1 MSPHPH
7 RGTRGKARKQWE
19 AAASAAS
26 ALYRAGDAR
35 TVTEAQAMLGL
46 AAIRLAEAGLPH
58 LMMRAS
64 WLAGCFAA
72 PLMDMRKLQDAV
84 AEAAGKL
91 EASWLEMGP

>member
-35 TVTEAQAMLGL
+35 TVTEARAMLGL
-46 AAIRLAEAGLPH
+46 AAVKLAEAGLPQ

-64 WLAGCFAA
+64 FLAGCFSA
-72 PLMDMRKLQDAV
+72 PLTDLRKLQDAV
-84 AEAAGKL
+84 AAAAGKL
-91 EASWLEMGP
+91 EAAYLESE